1 MILLE
6 DHPLK
11 NVTSDESL
19 RLSYVYI
26 GQNIN
31 STFFHK
37 NQNWTHPHN
46 PPLPPKKMKTLQN
59 AQTTKKYLLSNIF
72 LINCKKLAPI

>member
-46 PPLPPKKMKTLQN
+46 PLFPAKK
-59 AQTTKKYLLSNIF
+59 
-72 LINCKKLAPI
+72 